1 MGAFVDKVVG
11 DEGPMSP
18 KTQVIEFDVTL
29 GP

>member
-1 MGAFVDKVVG
+1 VDKVVG